1 MKKYFL
7 NGLKAFVPVVVTFAI
22 VIWVFSNIEAFF
34 GQILKWFIPES
45 YYFDGLGII
54 VGIVLVFVIGILV
67 NAWVV
72 NRIYQMADGI
82 VKKIPFIK
90 TIYGSVQDLLDF
102 FEKTQDTQHNQA
114 VVVQYGKLRFL
125 GFVTRD
131 SFEGLPEAL
140 GGEKDVLV
148 YLPMSYNIAGMMIS
162 IPRKYVTPVD
172 LKVNQA
178 MSFILTAG
186 MSGIKPSM
194 PATKGAK
201 ASSQKA

>member
-1 MKKYFL
+1 M
-7 NGLKAFVPVVVTFAI
+7 NGLKAFIPVVVTFAI

-34 GQILKWFIPES
+34 GQILKWFIPAN

-54 VGIVLVFVIGILV
+54 VGIILVFVIGILI
-67 NAWVV
+67 NAWMV
-72 NRIYQMADGI
+72 NRLYQIADGI

-90 TIYGSVQDLLDF
+90 TIYSSVQDLLDF
-102 FEKTQDTQHNQA
+102 LEKTQDTQHNQA
-114 VVVQYGKLRFL
+114 VIVQYGKMKLM

-131 SFEGLPEAL
+131 NFEGLPEAL
-140 GGEKDVLV
+140 GGPKDVLV
-148 YLPMSYNIAGMMIS
+148 YIPMSYNIAGMMVS

-186 MSGIKPSM
+186 MSGLKPSKKSTEKRQ
-194 PATKGAK
+194 TKEIK
-201 ASSQKA
+201 NDPPV